1 MIEKKHLF
9 SPGPVMTSPRV
20 KASLAHPDMC
30 HRRPV
35 FEQVLARVRQDLLKL
50 FGASEDYT
58 AVVVSGSGT
67 AANETA
73 LSSIIKPGE
82 EVLSIINGEFGE
94 RLLEILSCYEY
105 PLHILEYDWGEL
117 PKVEDI
123 TTVLQE
129 HPKIQW
135 VSMVFHETSTAMINP
150 VREIGEIV
158 HRFNKNLYVDCV
170 SAIGGE
176 DINVV
181 RDHIDICSGVPNKA
195 VSGLPGVSFVVA
207 HRSSVP
213 SAEEAPVRNVYLNL
227 QKHITVA
234 DKFGQTPN
242 TPSVNMIVA
251 LDEALQE
258 LLEEGLPAR
267 IQRYQVCASAIRQG
281 VRKLNLKI
289 MLQDEISSNTVT
301 SVFLPKEL
309 NLLHFID
316 RLDEKGYVVYP
327 GKQHLLE
334 QNMFQIANMG
344 QIQIEDCKVFLKV
357 MEETLVE
364 MGWDPK
370 LNR

>member
-20 KASLAHPDMC
+20 KASLTHPDMC
-30 HRRPV
+30 HRRPM
-35 FEQVLARVRQDLLKL
+35 FEQILARVRMNILKL
-50 FGASEDYT
+50 FGANDDFTS
-58 AVVVSGSGT
+58 VVVSGSGT

-82 EVLSIINGEFGE
+82 EVLLIMNGEFGE
-94 RLLEILSCYEY
+94 RLLEILSCYKY
-105 PLHILEYDWGEL
+105 PLHVLDYAWGEL
-117 PKVEDI
+117 PNVDDVN
-123 TTVLQE
+123 TTLQK

-135 VSMVFHETSTAMINP
+135 VCMVFHETSTAMINP
-150 VREIGEIV
+150 VREVGEIV
-158 HRFNKNLYVDCV
+158 HQFNKYFYVDCV
-170 SAIGGE
+170 SAFGGE
-176 DINVV
+176 DINVI

-207 HRSSVP
+207 RRSSVP
-213 SAEEAPVRNVYLNL
+213 FAEEAPLRNVYLNL
-227 QKHITVA
+227 QKHITYA
-234 DKFGQTPN
+234 DKLGQTPN

-251 LDEALQE
+251 LDESLQE

-267 IQRYQVCASAIRQG
+267 IQRYQACARIIRQG

-289 MLQDEISSNTVT
+289 MLDDGSSSNTVT
-301 SVFLPKEL
+301 SVFLPEEL
-309 NLLHFID
+309 SMNNFID

-327 GKQHLLE
+327 GKQHLLD

-344 QIQIEDCKVFLKV
+344 QILVEDCQKFLKV

-364 MGWDPK
+364 MGWEAKPS
-370 LNR
+370 